1 MLIRRATED
10 DTETI
15 AAIGRVAVADAH
27 RLSCSAA
34 DLAQYLAENYN
45 QEVIK
50 DELNNAANIYH
61 ILYYNDTPAG
71 FSKIVLNAAHEN
83 INETNAT
90 KLDRIYLLSDFY
102 DLKLG
107 HRLLHHNIALSKSA
121 QQSGMWLFTWIGNE
135 RAISFYKRNG
145 FEIIGAHSFRV
156 SGTHYNPNHHMLLR
170 Y

>member
-1 MLIRRATED
+1 MLIRRATEEE
-10 DTETI
+10 TEII
-15 AAIGRVAVADAH
+15 AAIGRIAVADAH
-27 RLSCSAA
+27 RLSCSEA
-34 DLAQYLAENYN
+34 DLAQYLDANYN
-45 QEVIK
+45 HVAIR
-50 DELNNAANIYH
+50 DELTNADNIYH

-83 INETNAT
+83 ITETNAT
-90 KLDRIYLLSDFY
+90 KLDRIYLLADFY

-107 HRLLHHNIALSKSA
+107 YHLLHHNVAFSKNA

-135 RAISFYKRNG
+135 RAINFYKRNG
-145 FEIIGAHSFRV
+145 FDIIGEHSFRI